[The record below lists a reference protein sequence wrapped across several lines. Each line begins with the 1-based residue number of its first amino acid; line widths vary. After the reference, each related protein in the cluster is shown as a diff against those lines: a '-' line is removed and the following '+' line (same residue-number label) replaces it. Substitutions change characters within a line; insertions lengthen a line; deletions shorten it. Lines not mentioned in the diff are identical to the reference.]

1 MKIVKLNVSN
11 FKKIKVVEV
20 VPSGHQVVIGGDNG
34 AGKSS
39 LLDAIMVALVGPRAM
54 PSLPVRQGEEVSEI
68 TVDCGEVVIRRRIKA
83 DGSRTLSVTTADGMK
98 PSSPQKWLDER
109 VGAISFD
116 PLSFTRL
123 DAKAQAE
130 LLRKLVGVDTSDLEA
145 KRTAIY
151 DDRTLNNRAL
161 RNAEAWLA
169 SMPFHAEAPDEEVS
183 VSKLLAE
190 IDQINQLAAE
200 RQALQ
205 DRHERAGRRLDAN
218 IQAREEA
225 REDFEGWKRRAVER
239 FNEATARIE
248 GAAADFTKRRD
259 GLADA
264 YRGREDSERADL
276 DLQIEDLER
285 RLAALQAEREALPAK
300 WAHELAIAA
309 RHIDNELSA
318 ISERSD
324 KLKIEHEASI
334 EKRLEELA
342 SINARLDEESAVHTH
357 AMSQASEAIE
367 AVNATLGHR
376 TVEGVQA
383 QLRKAER
390 LNAQVREN
398 RAYAEAKGKMES
410 LAKASEEMTDTL
422 ARLDAEKQAR
432 IASAKYPVDGLGFG
446 EDGVVIFGGVPLSQ
460 ASQAEQIRVSMA
472 IGLALNPELRV
483 VLIRDASLLDARS
496 LALVAEMAEHADAQ
510 VWLERVSKA
519 DAGAV
524 VLEDGEVIHLDNAD
538 VSDDAEV
545 SGLI

>member
-11 FKKIKVVEV
+11 FKRIKVVEI

-39 LLDAIMVALVGPRAM
+39 LLDAIMVALVGKKAM

-68 TVDCGEVVIRRRIKA
+68 TVDCGDVVVRRRIKA
-83 DGSRTLSVTTADGMK
+83 DGSGTLSVTTADGMK

-145 KRTAIY
+145 KRTAVY
-151 DDRTLNNRAL
+151 DDRTLNNRSL
-161 RNAEAWLA
+161 RQAEAVLA
-169 SMPFHAEAPDEEVS
+169 SMPHHADTPAEEVS
-183 VSKLLAE
+183 VAELIDE
-190 IDQINQLAAE
+190 IDRINQLAAE
-200 RQALQ
+200 RRALQ
-205 DRHERAGRRLDAN
+205 ERHDGAGRRLDAN
-218 IQAREEA
+218 IQAREQA
-225 REDFEGWKRRAVER
+225 REDFEGWKRRAIEH
-239 FNEATARIE
+239 FNETTARI
-248 GAAADFTKRRD
+248 AFVAADFTKRRD
-259 GLADA
+259 GLADE
-264 YRGREDSERADL
+264 YRRREDSERADL
-276 DLQIEDLER
+276 DSQIDDLER
-285 RLAALQAEREALPAK
+285 RLAALRAEREALPAK
-300 WAHELAIAA
+300 WAKELAIVAQHVD
-309 RHIDNELSA
+309 RELSA
-318 ISERSD
+318 ISDRSE

-334 EKRLEELA
+334 EKRLEDLA
-342 SINARLDEESAVHTH
+342 SISARLDEESEVHTR

-367 AVNATLGHR
+367 AIETAMGQR
-376 TVEGVQA
+376 TVEDVQA
-383 QLRKAER
+383 QIRKAER
-390 LNAQVREN
+390 VNVQVREN
-398 RAYAEAKGKMES
+398 RVYAEAKAKVES

-422 ARLDAEKQAR
+422 ARLDVEKQAR

-446 EDGVVIFGGVPLSQ
+446 EDGVVVFGGVPLSQ

-483 VLIRDASLLDARS
+483 VLIRDASLLDERS
-496 LALVAEMAEHADAQ
+496 LALVAEMAESADAQ

-524 VLEDGEVIHLDNAD
+524 VLEDGEVAHLGD
-538 VSDDAEV
+538 EEG